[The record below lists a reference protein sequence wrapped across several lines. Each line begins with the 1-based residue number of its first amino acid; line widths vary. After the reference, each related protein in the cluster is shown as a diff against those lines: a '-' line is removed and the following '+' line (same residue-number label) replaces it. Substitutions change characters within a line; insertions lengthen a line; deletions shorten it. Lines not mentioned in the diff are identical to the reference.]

1 MADEPHF
8 VYGQRADER
17 VRGRMLLGL
26 IIVETVGYRER
37 RYRPD
42 WRRLSFVGPLAALAL
57 WVLSS
62 EAYLFKEKYINGVAT
77 TSRADMYLYLPD
89 SAGEWVASKFM
100 SAEELKARA
109 RARLL
114 APPTRP
120 GRDAHLRRK
129 GQYYVEIAKAALARQ
144 DYAEFAKF
152 IGTGAQMSPADLE
165 AQRLCAD
172 LFFAFGRPLD
182 SYQLLEDSLEF
193 AKKDR
198 EHVRHFIQRCQMMDQ
213 DARVL
218 AAAARLLPDPVLS
231 TEVRTEIELAKAQAL
246 FLRGDYAAALAFIR
260 ERSLSSTA
268 EGYLLNCQTLWEAG
282 ERPEAWKRLE
292 EALSLHPSAAPLLE
306 MKARWHKETGN
317 LAAARDCLELLAISA
332 PTRSAPVVQSLYLLP
347 GEANRARREQVIE
360 RCLREF
366 GGQEQ
371 AMLDVARFGNDTAD
385 TALTQRMLS
394 HAEARRFPNRE
405 RFVLVHVE
413 CMINAGR
420 VRETILT
427 LDELHR
433 RAEREQWLPETRTA
447 FEALRAVAYFA
458 DGQPEVG
465 MINLRR
471 TLENPKAPPQ
481 LLLSAARKLIAARR
495 TAEADEVLVRA
506 HLLNE
511 SNQAVLMQ
519 IVRLKLETPALAG
532 DLETYL
538 RRLMATRRPP
548 REVLTEAQR
557 KLWSDAYLFSEGREQ
572 LLDDIAK
579 LLD

>member
-1 MADEPHF
+1 
-8 VYGQRADER
+8 
-17 VRGRMLLGL
+17 
-26 IIVETVGYRER
+26 
-37 RYRPD
+37 
-42 WRRLSFVGPLAALAL
+42 
-57 WVLSS
+57 
-62 EAYLFKEKYINGVAT
+62 
-77 TSRADMYLYLPD
+77 
-89 SAGEWVASKFM
+89 
-100 SAEELKARA
+100 
-109 RARLL
+109 
-114 APPTRP
+114 
-120 GRDAHLRRK
+120 
-129 GQYYVEIAKAALARQ
+129 
-144 DYAEFAKF
+144 
-152 IGTGAQMSPADLE
+152 MSPANLE

-182 SYQLLEDSLEF
+182 SYQLLEESLEF
-193 AKKDR
+193 AKRDR
-198 EHVRHFIQRCQMMDQ
+198 EHVRYFVQRCQMMDQ
-213 DARVL
+213 DARVM
-218 AAAARLLPDPVLS
+218 AAADRLLPEAGLAA
-231 TEVRTEIELAKAQAL
+231 EVRAELELAKAQAL
-246 FLRGDYAAALAFIR
+246 FIRGDYAAALAFIR
-260 ERSLSSTA
+260 ERNLNATA
-268 EGYLLNCQTLWEAG
+268 EGYLLHCQTLWESG
-282 ERPEAWKRLE
+282 DRPEAWKRLE
-292 EALSLHPSAAPLLE
+292 EALGLHPSAAPLLE

-347 GEANRARREQVIE
+347 GEANRARREQVVE

-371 AMLDVARFGNDTAD
+371 AMLDLARFGNDTAD
-385 TALTQRMLS
+385 TALTARMMR
-394 HAEARRFPNRE
+394 HAETRRFPNRE

-433 RAEREQWLPETRTA
+433 RSEREQWLPETRTA

-506 HLLNE
+506 HLMNE

-548 REVLTEAQR
+548 KDVLSEAQR
-557 KLWSDAYLFSEGREQ
+557 KLWSDAYLFSDGREK

>member
-1 MADEPHF
+1 MAEKPHF
-8 VYGQRADER
+8 VYGQRADDR
-17 VRGRMLLGL
+17 SRGRMLFGL
-26 IIVETVGYRER
+26 IIVEQFGYRQKK
-37 RYRPD
+37 YRPD
-42 WRRLSFVGPLAALAL
+42 WRRLSVAAPLAAIVL

-77 TSRADMYLYLPD
+77 TTRADMYLYLPD
-89 SAGEWVASKFM
+89 SAGEWVLSKFM
-100 SAEELKARA
+100 SAEEARARA

-114 APPTRP
+114 LPPTRP

-129 GQYYVEIAKAALARQ
+129 GAYYVEIAKAALARQ

-182 SYQLLEDSLEF
+182 SYQLLEESLEF
-193 AKKDR
+193 AKRDR
-198 EHVRHFIQRCQMMDQ
+198 EHVRHFIQRCLMMDQ

-218 AAAARLLPDPVLS
+218 TAAARLLPDPALS
-231 TEVRTEIELAKAQAL
+231 PEVRGELELAKAQAL
-246 FLRGDYAAALAFIR
+246 FLRGDYAATLTFIR
-260 ERSLSSTA
+260 ERSLTATA

-282 ERPEAWKRLE
+282 ERSEAMQRLE
-292 EALSLHPSAAPLLE
+292 EALRLHPSAAPLLE

-317 LAAARDCLELLAISA
+317 LAGARDCLELLAISD
-332 PTRSAPVVQSLYLLP
+332 PSQPAPVVQSLYLLP
-347 GEANRARREQVIE
+347 GEANRSRRDLVVE

-366 GGQEQ
+366 GGREQ
-371 AMLDVARFGNDTAD
+371 AMLDVARYGNDTAD
-385 TALTQRMLS
+385 TALTERMLR

-420 VRETILT
+420 VRETILM
-427 LDELHR
+427 LDELQR
-433 RAEREQWLPETRTA
+433 RSEREQWLPETRTA

-471 TLENPKAPPQ
+471 TLDNPKVPPQ

-506 HLLNE
+506 HLMNE

-519 IVRLKLETPALAG
+519 IVRLKLDTPALAS

-538 RRLMATRRPP
+538 RRLMASRRPP
-548 REVLTEAQR
+548 KDVLTAAQR
-557 KLWSDAYLFSEGREQ
+557 KLSSDAYLFSEGREK
-572 LLDDIAK
+572 LLDDIGR
-579 LLD
+579 LTD

>member
-1 MADEPHF
+1 MPEEPHF
-8 VYGQRADER
+8 VYGQRAEDR
-17 VRGRMLLGL
+17 SRGRLFFGL
-26 IIVETVGYRER
+26 IIVEIEGYRQK

-42 WRRLSFVGPLAALAL
+42 WRRLAVALPLTLLAL
-57 WVLSS
+57 WALSS

-77 TSRADMYLYLPD
+77 TRRSDMYLYLPD
-89 SAGEWVASKFM
+89 SVGEWVTGKFIT
-100 SAEELKARA
+100 AEEARMRA
-109 RARLL
+109 RTRLL
-114 APPTRP
+114 TPPSRP

-129 GQYYVEIAKAALARQ
+129 GEYYVEIAKAALARQ

-152 IGTGAQMSPADLE
+152 IGTGAQMSPANLE

-182 SYQLLEDSLEF
+182 SYQLLEESLEF
-193 AKKDR
+193 AKRDR
-198 EHVRHFIQRCQMMDQ
+198 EHVRYFVQRCQMMDQ
-213 DARVL
+213 DARVM
-218 AAAARLLPDPVLS
+218 AAADRLLPDAGLS
-231 TEVRTEIELAKAQAL
+231 AEVRAELELAKAQAL
-246 FLRGDYAAALAFIR
+246 FIRGDYPAALAFMR
-260 ERSLSSTA
+260 ERGLTATA
-268 EGYLLNCQTLWEAG
+268 EGYLLHCQTLWESG
-282 ERPEAWKRLE
+282 DRPEAWKRLE

-306 MKARWHKETGN
+306 MKARWHKEAGN

-347 GEANRARREQVIE
+347 GEANRARREQVVE

-371 AMLDVARFGNDTAD
+371 AMLDLARFGNDTAD
-385 TALTQRMLS
+385 TALTARMMR

-433 RAEREQWLPETRTA
+433 RSEREQWLPETRTA

-548 REVLTEAQR
+548 KDVLSEAQR
-557 KLWSDAYLFSEGREQ
+557 KLWSDAYLFSDGREK